1 MVKELGRGRGSS
13 VLVTQRE
20 EEDEL
25 WLEFS

>member
-13 VLVTQRE
+13 VLVTQPE
-20 EEDEL
+20 EEAEL